1 MGQFG
6 RRNADGIMKKLLII
20 LMLLLPIAVM
30 SQSALY
36 KQYASRQEL
45 TVAQVSGFKLNE
57 SQRVDV
63 VIVVADDDA
72 GWQRLTKELNIKGEN
87 SVVSWLGDIRKP
99 AQRVK
104 WTGTPVLRVV
114 ASHARRTL
122 AFYRVNTEAQYDA
135 LLDYQL
141 NNMKQSK

>member
-1 MGQFG
+1 
-6 RRNADGIMKKLLII
+6 MKKLLIL
-20 LMLLLPIAVM
+20 LMLLLPIVAM
-30 SQSALY
+30 PQSALY

-63 VIVVADDDA
+63 VIVVAEDDA

-87 SVVSWLGDIRKP
+87 RVVSWLGDTRKP

-104 WTGTPVLRVV
+104 WTGAPVLRVV